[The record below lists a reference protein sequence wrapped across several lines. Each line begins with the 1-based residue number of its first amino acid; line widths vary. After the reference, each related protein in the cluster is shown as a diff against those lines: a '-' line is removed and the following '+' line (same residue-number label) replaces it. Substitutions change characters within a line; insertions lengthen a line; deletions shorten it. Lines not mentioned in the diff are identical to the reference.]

1 VYCAF
6 GLQQLSERWYIAVL
20 VATVEAATVVRPFSI
35 VREGSRAEFLA
46 GGIDF
51 VVASLLLTTRVG
63 LIAMLCGFTLGHILR
78 REVNLGHFQDT
89 NSVVISAFVAL
100 SAAHLVSPNPGL
112 SIISIASAVVAAA
125 LYETVDILLLTAFM
139 VSAKTVTFGRFFW
152 ASLSSQAI
160 TWPWLD
166 CLGILLGVIG
176 WYAPWALP
184 LMGAPLALVLMAS
197 SSRVEATE
205 DRARLD
211 GLLKATTEILA
222 ATTVETVTDAATSS
236 VAALVEASQGRID
249 INEPLEGEL
258 GAPLVTDRF
267 GTRYLIV
274 APRDALMR
282 RYSDHDQ
289 RLLETVASITASA
302 LDKAVLHEDVQE
314 QATRDA
320 LTGLTNRRA
329 FEAELA
335 SNAIGRR
342 SDDTSGVMFLDLD
355 GFKQINDEHGHKAGD
370 EVLIETAKRLL
381 RSVRDSDTVAR
392 LGGDEFT
399 VLLRGVHNND
409 EAIVIA
415 ERILAAMREPMR
427 LSAGV
432 DVQTTPSLGIALAS
446 DNHTDP
452 NELLKSADAAMYEA
466 KRAGKDCWRLR
477 QDAASDVPTVSLSV
491 EQS

>member
-1 VYCAF
+1 
-6 GLQQLSERWYIAVL
+6 
-20 VATVEAATVVRPFSI
+20 
-35 VREGSRAEFLA
+35 
-46 GGIDF
+46 
-51 VVASLLLTTRVG
+51 
-63 LIAMLCGFTLGHILR
+63 
-78 REVNLGHFQDT
+78 
-89 NSVVISAFVAL
+89 
-100 SAAHLVSPNPGL
+100 
-112 SIISIASAVVAAA
+112 
-125 LYETVDILLLTAFM
+125 
-139 VSAKTVTFGRFFW
+139 
-152 ASLSSQAI
+152 
-160 TWPWLD
+160 
-166 CLGILLGVIG
+166 
-176 WYAPWALP
+176 
-184 LMGAPLALVLMAS
+184 MAS